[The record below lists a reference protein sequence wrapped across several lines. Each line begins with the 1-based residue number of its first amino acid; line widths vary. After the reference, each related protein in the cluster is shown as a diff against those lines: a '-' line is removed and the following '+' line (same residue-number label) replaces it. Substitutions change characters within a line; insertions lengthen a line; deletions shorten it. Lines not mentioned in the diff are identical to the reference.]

1 MKGGHTMT
9 TLNTEAFKYAYN
21 ALNKAQYPLSHTPS
35 SGYVAL
41 ATMLEVCV
49 NWKMGIAQ
57 IQKTLDEKTNE
68 WTNELLEL
76 ESLVK

>member
-1 MKGGHTMT
+1 MT
-9 TLNTEAFKYAYN
+9 TLNTAPFKDAYN
-21 ALNKAQYPLSHTPS
+21 ALDKARYPNTHTSS

-49 NWKMGIAQ
+49 NYKMGISQ
-57 IQKTLDEKTNE
+57 IQKALDEKTNQ

>member
-1 MKGGHTMT
+1 MT

-21 ALNKAQYPLSHTPS
+21 ALDKAKYPNTYTPS

-41 ATMLEVCV
+41 ATMLEICI
-49 NWKMGIAQ
+49 NYKMGISQ
-57 IQKTLDEKTNE
+57 IQKSLDEKTNE